1 MSFLSGGGGSPP
13 PTPPFHKLDINKIA
27 NKALNQDLN
36 WYSSNRFP
44 VFPGLMAMRQNEIED
59 AYKRLTGPLAPELQQ
74 DFMQRATATTDAV
87 TGGGDP
93 FSGMALQKGS
103 FAKGG
108 QSASFARQDLANQ
121 DYNRSRFE
129 SLISQ
134 NPVPQLGLSQSDIAS
149 MYIYNTNAQNA
160 FSMSNYANQNAY
172 ANAQYANQQAMYN
185 TIGNTISGLGNI
197 WANYQLN
204 QGGFGGGAIDWS
216 NSGFDFS
223 NLGL

>member
-1 MSFLSGGGGSPP
+1 MSFMGGGGGSKPP
-13 PTPPFHKLDINKIA
+13 SAPPFHKLDITGIA
-27 NKALNQDLN
+27 DKALQKDLN
-36 WYSSNRFP
+36 WYQTQRFP
-44 VFPGLMAMRQNEIED
+44 VFPGLMSMRQNEIND
-59 AYKRLTGPLAPELQQ
+59 AYKQLTGPLAPELQQ
-74 DFMQRATATTDAV
+74 NFMQNATVGANAV

-93 FSGMALQKGS
+93 FSGMAYQTGS

-129 SLISQ
+129 SLINQ
-134 NPVPQLGLSQSDIAS
+134 NPVPQLGLSQNDIAS

-160 FSMSNYANQNAY
+160 FNMSNYANQNAY
-172 ANAQYANQQAMYN
+172 ANAQYANQQGMYN

-204 QGGFGGGAIDWS
+204 QGGFGGDF
-216 NSGFDFS
+216 FDSFA
-223 NLGL
+223 NAVPQEY